1 MSKDQSNHSVEDE
14 HIESA
19 EANPSPLEA
28 VQQHQK
34 ELQQAMQQTSEDV
47 QERRSRRHHGSSGA
61 RTTFYDS
68 LSPQR
73 NKYGAD

>member
-47 QERRSRRHHGSSGA
+47 QERRPDA
-61 RTTFYDS
+61 TTEVPGQGPPSTIRYH
-68 LSPQR
+68 PQR
-73 NKYGAD
+73 NQYGAE